1 VKKYY
6 TIFLIGML
14 LYLFF
19 PHAAQAK
26 LIKSIGISGGM
37 TLPQGGWDPGYTVGA
52 QVNFGEGVKYL
63 FISPYL
69 LYSNTQQSVQIGQMT
84 EDLSIQ
90 YISLGTKFIGFI
102 NSKPRGFYLGGS
114 ISYNI
119 ISEFLAEDGQ
129 LVDAYTIAKDNT
141 TKVGYG
147 ALMGYLFT
155 LKKFSIFIEAN
166 YMLVPGGYNNLQGLL
181 GIDFNL

>member
-1 VKKYY
+1 MKKYVS
-6 TIFLIGML
+6 ILSIGML
-14 LYLFF
+14 FFLFS
-19 PHAAQAK
+19 PQTSQAK
-26 LIKSIGISGGM
+26 LIKSIGVSGGI
-37 TLPQGGWDPGYTVGA
+37 TLPQGDWDPGYTIGA
-52 QVNFGEGVKYL
+52 QVNLGEAVKYL
-63 FISPYL
+63 FISPYFN
-69 LYSNTQQSVQIGQMT
+69 YSNTHQSIEIGQST

-119 ISEFLAEDGQ
+119 ISEFTIENGQ
-129 LVDAYTIAKDNT
+129 LVDAYTIEKDNT
-141 TKVGYG
+141 TKIGYG
-147 ALMGYLFT
+147 ALLGYLYT
-155 LKKFSIFIEAN
+155 LKKFSLFIEAN